1 MLCMNRAD
9 IIKAIEA
16 YAEASGLKPSSIC
29 QLSVQNSRLYDRLL
43 RSVEH
48 DNEIG
53 KRLTEWIAANPPQR
67 EAAE

>member
-1 MLCMNRAD
+1 MNRAD

-43 RSVEH
+43 RSIEH
-48 DNEIG
+48 DAEVG
-53 KRLTEWIAANPPQR
+53 KRLTQWMADNPPR
-67 EAAE
+67 NEAAE